1 MQKCLP
7 ITSSS
12 VTLDSVKKSLYVQLC
27 MYTYKYNFSCLW
39 CFFKNS
45 DFIHL
50 DTRYFWK
57 WTDHIILIFMVGFLW
72 SLFRVSSPDHI
83 FLPIPNWK
91 YKENPETEEVLH
103 LWRGL
108 KPASHTAQA
117 CTGWRV
123 TWDQSLLPWSIGA
136 PWWSSFCYKP
146 RVGMEEVQRG

>member
-7 ITSSS
+7 ITNSS

-91 YKENPETEEVLH
+91 YKENPETEEDVGPVVQHIYEVCAGFNWYLVE
-103 LWRGL
+103 R
-108 KPASHTAQA
+108 QQ
-117 CTGWRV
+117 REE
-123 TWDQSLLPWSIGA
+123 QIGC
-136 PWWSSFCYKP
+136 F
-146 RVGMEEVQRG
+146 